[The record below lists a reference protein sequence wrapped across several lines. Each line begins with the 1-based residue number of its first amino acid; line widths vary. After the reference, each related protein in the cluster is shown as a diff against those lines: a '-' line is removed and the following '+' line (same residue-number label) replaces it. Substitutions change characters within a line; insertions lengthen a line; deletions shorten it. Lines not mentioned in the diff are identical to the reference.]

1 MDSNRFKEGPRG
13 LLASVLQWAGWWVA
27 FGLLVFGG
35 YDYGNRSVTPPVW
48 LGLATVLS
56 VGVAIA
62 AGQARSRMRL
72 TRVITEVFRV
82 GLGIGDVR
90 VVIER
95 QQREQA
101 ALQPPMDSDTFDT

>member
-1 MDSNRFKEGPRG
+1 
-13 LLASVLQWAGWWVA
+13 
-27 FGLLVFGG
+27 
-35 YDYGNRSVTPPVW
+35 
-48 LGLATVLS
+48 
-56 VGVAIA
+56 
-62 AGQARSRMRL
+62 MRL